1 LAGHDPAP
9 QSREKVR
16 SRKALERL
24 LDPLC
29 LNDPRALAATLI
41 DQFGSLP
48 LLLAAP
54 PARQLRATGDPRAVA
69 LLQAV
74 RHALL
79 QVTRADLDTRPVFPD
94 SRALR
99 DYLMAHLADEPNEH
113 VRVLYLTAHDRLI
126 HAELHSS
133 GTPST
138 TPFCVRTIAARAL
151 EVGAMKL
158 IVAHNHP
165 SGRRESSRADIAHT
179 IALEQALDAL
189 GIDLVD
195 HLIVTRGGF
204 ASVRLAARADAA

>member
-1 LAGHDPAP
+1 
-9 QSREKVR
+9 
-16 SRKALERL
+16 
-24 LDPLC
+24 
-29 LNDPRALAATLI
+29 
-41 DQFGSLP
+41 
-48 LLLAAP
+48 LLAAP

-74 RHALL
+74 KQALRD
-79 QVTRADLDTRPVFPD
+79 VTRADLDTRPVFPD
-94 SRALR
+94 SRSLR

-138 TPFCVRTIAARAL
+138 TPFCVRSIAARAL

-189 GIDLVD
+189 GIHLVD

-204 ASVRLAARADAA
+204 ASVRLAARANAA

>member
-1 LAGHDPAP
+1 M
-9 QSREKVR
+9 
-16 SRKALERL
+16 
-24 LDPLC
+24 
-29 LNDPRALAATLI
+29 
-41 DQFGSLP
+41 
-48 LLLAAP
+48 LLAAP